1 MRVNYISPR
10 HEKSP
15 PLGVLV
21 SLFLK
26 KVVLLR
32 ARAFVQT
39 QQNIYFVVCFK
50 HLKNAAVLPFWLA
63 FFWLFYY

>member
-10 HEKSP
+10 HKKSP
-15 PLGVLV
+15 PLGGLLL
-21 SLFLK
+21 LFLK
-26 KVVLLR
+26 KVVFLR

-39 QQNIYFVVCFK
+39 KQNIYFVACFK
-50 HLKNAAVLPFWLA
+50 HFKNAVMLPFWLA